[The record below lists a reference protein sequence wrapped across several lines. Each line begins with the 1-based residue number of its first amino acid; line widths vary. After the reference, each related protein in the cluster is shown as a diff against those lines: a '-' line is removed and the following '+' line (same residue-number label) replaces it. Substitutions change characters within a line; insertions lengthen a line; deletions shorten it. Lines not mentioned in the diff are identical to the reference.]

1 MRARRK
7 TSYWT
12 GPNRGNVNVKLKS
25 KNNLDFSN
33 IFITFAHRKK
43 QTHEQ

>member
-1 MRARRK
+1 MRARK
-7 TSYWT
+7 NLLLGT
-12 GPNRGNVNVKLKS
+12 GPNRRNVNVKLKS